1 MRMLVVEDDSNI
13 AQLIEAILHQES
25 YAVDLA
31 ADGQIGLDLSESYE
45 YDVILLDVS
54 LPKRDGIS
62 ICQAIRSRGDQVP
75 ILLLTALDSPA
86 DRARGLNAGA
96 DDYLGKPFDPAEL
109 LARVRAL
116 LRRSSNISAPV
127 LTWGEL
133 QLDPLAATVTYAN
146 QLVTVTPKEYAMLEL
161 FLRNS
166 KRVFSCNA
174 ILEHLWSYDE
184 APSEEAIRTHI
195 KGIRQKLR
203 RAGATADCVET
214 VYGIGY
220 RLKPLATNASAP
232 SFPQLVSQ
240 GGAQFQEQAQEQ
252 IAMLEQLAVRFLNQD
267 LSLDWQI
274 TGQEIAHSLA
284 GSLGNFGF
292 PFGTAIARQME
303 KLLSEPQRMD
313 VEQSQR
319 LYSLVVALRQEL
331 AQPAVVNQLPSH
343 DFDQTMLVL
352 LVSTDLDF
360 NLAVQAAASEQGW
373 HLQITTSIA
382 TAREQLP
389 HLSLR
394 SLLLGPSLF
403 TLNADHAAQCRTD
416 ILQLVVEASKQVP
429 LIPVILNST
438 TTYPELEHVGI
449 CIHLPPTNIPQV
461 MQALELAIA
470 EVESRQTHI
479 MVVDD
484 DPRILAMLTAM
495 LVPWGLKV
503 TTLADPQEFWQVL
516 AVAQPHLV
524 VLDVE
529 MPGISGLELC
539 QAVRNHADWSEL
551 PIIFLTAHH
560 EPQVIQEV
568 FAIGADDFVAKPVL
582 EPEIILRIL
591 NLLERKR
598 LQKILAQ
605 EIVPVAAPPLA
616 ETASHRIQVAWA
628 IAQIKD
634 SLTSLQHCCPP
645 NGDLEK
651 QRLWQTAHN
660 QVTQLSELMQYPLS
674 PAFLPAATASPP
686 NNFSKT

>member
-1 MRMLVVEDDSNI
+1 L
-13 AQLIEAILHQES
+13 AQ
-25 YAVDLA
+25 
-31 ADGQIGLDLSESYE
+31 DGQMGLDLSESYE

-116 LRRSSNISAPV
+116 LRRSSNLSNPV

-195 KGIRQKLR
+195 KGIRQKLK
-203 RAGATADCVET
+203 RAGATADYLET

-220 RLKPLATNASAP
+220 RLKPLAADPPAASP
-232 SFPQLVSQ
+232 HQLVSN
-240 GGAQFQEQAQEQ
+240 GGEEFKKHVQEQ

-267 LSLDWQI
+267 LPLDWQI
-274 TGQEIAHSLA
+274 TGKEIAHSLA

-292 PFGTAIARQME
+292 PFGTAIAKQME
-303 KLLSEPQRMD
+303 KLLSEPQRID

-319 LYSLVVALRQEL
+319 LYSLVVALQQEL
-331 AQPAVVNQLPSH
+331 EQPVAVNQIPSY
-343 DFDQTMLVL
+343 DTDQTIMVL
-352 LVSTDLDF
+352 LVSTDIDF
-360 NLAVQAAASEQGW
+360 NLAMQTAALQQGW
-373 HLQITTSIA
+373 NLQIATSIA
-382 TAREQLP
+382 IAREQLRSQ
-389 HLSLR
+389 SLR
-394 SLLLGPSLF
+394 SILLGPSMFNLHH
-403 TLNADHAAQCRTD
+403 DDAAQRRTE

-438 TTYPELEHVGI
+438 TIYPEMEHLGI
-449 CIHLPPTNIPQV
+449 CIQLPPSTIPQV
-461 MQALELAIA
+461 IQAVDLAIA

-479 MVVDD
+479 LVVDD
-484 DPRILAMLTAM
+484 DPRILAMLQA
-495 LVPWGLKV
+495 LLIPWGLKV

-516 AVAQPHLV
+516 PLAQPHLV

-529 MPGISGLELC
+529 MPGINGLELC

-560 EPQVIQEV
+560 EPQIIQEI

-598 LQKILAQ
+598 LQKVLAQ
-605 EIVPVAAPPLA
+605 EPAPVMTPPLA
-616 ETASHRIQVAWA
+616 LPLSHKIQFTWA

-634 SLTSLQHCCPP
+634 SLNTLQHCCPP
-645 NGDLEK
+645 SSNPSE
-651 QRLWQTAHN
+651 QQLWQTTHN
-660 QVTQLSELMQYPLS
+660 QVTQLSELIQSYLG
-674 PAFLPAATASPP
+674 
-686 NNFSKT
+686 K